1 MFVILAVVSVGLVS
15 LIFHIFGELGLFH
28 VLISILLPPALLLVG
43 LIFGIIG
50 IFRDEKPL
58 FVGLILNGIGLLVCV
73 AQAWLF
79 VMIAGGP

>member
-43 LIFGIIG
+43 LILGIIG

-58 FVGLILNGIGLLVCV
+58 FVGLILNGIGLLICV
-73 AQAWLF
+73 VQAWLF
-79 VMIAGGP
+79 GVAAGGP